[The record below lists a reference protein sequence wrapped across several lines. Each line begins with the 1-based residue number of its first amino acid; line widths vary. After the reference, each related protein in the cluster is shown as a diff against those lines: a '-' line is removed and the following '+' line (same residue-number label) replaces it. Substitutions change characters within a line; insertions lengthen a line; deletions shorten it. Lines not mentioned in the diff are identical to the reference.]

1 MSDFVVTKRRM
12 IQARWE
18 AVVSRVDGEAIVET
32 PKFPVLLDGK
42 QVLGVS
48 YKSGDDGAWEMSV
61 PVPAEA
67 VADGIRTIVILDGE
81 TQECLA
87 SISLLSGE
95 AFDEDLRVEVDLLRQ
110 ELDML
115 KRAFR
120 RHCVETS

>member
-1 MSDFVVTKRRM
+1 
-12 IQARWE
+12 
-18 AVVSRVDGEAIVET
+18 
-32 PKFPVLLDGK
+32 
-42 QVLGVS
+42 
-48 YKSGDDGAWEMSV
+48 MSV

-81 TQECLA
+81 TQECQA

-95 AFDEDLRVEVDLLRQ
+95 ALDEDLRVEVDLLRQ

-120 RHCVETS
+120 RHCVETN

>member
-18 AVVSRVDGEAIVET
+18 AVVSRIDGEAIVET

-87 SISLLSGE
+87 YTERGEIVCFQTLPELTRPQIISATVSLE
-95 AFDEDLRVEVDLLRQ
+95 ALTKEGV
-110 ELDML
+110 
-115 KRAFR
+115 
-120 RHCVETS
+120 S

>member
-1 MSDFVVTKRRM
+1 M

-67 VADGIRTIVILDGE
+67 VADGIRTIVILDGRDPRVSRE
-81 TQECLA
+81 HFSFVRRGIGRRFACRSGFAATGARYAEA
-87 SISLLSGE
+87 RFPPSLRGNKLS
-95 AFDEDLRVEVDLLRQ
+95 R
-110 ELDML
+110 
-115 KRAFR
+115 
-120 RHCVETS
+120 